1 TVSIILP
8 LFPNETSLK
17 PSMDQSEKLPTVS
30 FARLFAREDRFAL
43 LALALL
49 FVAMIGGSWQRWT
62 QPLLDHGRE
71 MNLPA
76 RILPGERLY
85 SDVQFLY
92 GPLAP
97 HFNALLYRIFGIHLA
112 TLKVSGAVCAILIL
126 LMIYW
131 LARRLMSV
139 WEAAL
144 ATGLVL
150 VVCAIKSTANYI

>member
-1 TVSIILP
+1 M
-8 LFPNETSLK
+8 NQ
-17 PSMDQSEKLPTVS
+17 DDKLPTSALSRAVS
-30 FARLFAREDRFAL
+30 KEDRFAL
-43 LALALL
+43 LALAVL
-49 FVAMIGGSWQRWT
+49 FAAMLMASWQRWT

-71 MNLPA
+71 MNLPT
-76 RILPGERLY
+76 RILAGEHLY

-92 GPLAP
+92 GPFAP

-112 TLKVSGAVCAILIL
+112 TLKISGAICAVLIL
-126 LMIYW
+126 LMIYS

-150 VVCAIKSTANYI
+150 VICA